1 MKITTTRSVTN
12 NFAGLETHKVGIAA
26 NGKAFSGLVK
36 GIYENKIQAF
46 VRELSTNALDGHIV
60 AGVED
65 QPFHVSFPDLF
76 DPYFRVRDY
85 GCSMDHEHVVNIF
98 GTLFE
103 SSKDQSNDVVGAFGL
118 GSKSPLAYADSFE
131 VRAFLNGEERIYLVT
146 IGDDG
151 APQITVLGKVAT
163 DKPNGIEVAVP
174 IEEVHFTRVLEEGRK
189 VLRAFDVLPTTN
201 GVEIQPMKRYV
212 DVDLGGG
219 VKAFVIDS
227 KESSLFVRQGCVMYP
242 VDDFTLTQ
250 HTRGIRAYDN
260 ALVLDV
266 PIGTFSVTL
275 SREALELDENA
286 RQKIA
291 SLTGEAMKVIEVKIE
306 ADLAKFPNRLK
317 AVEAY
322 TEGNFGGFWIKPLKF
337 RGERLDNWLHL
348 TGNPNRSGDA
358 ISVKVGTKRGVSVLQ
373 QMCWSDA
380 RQALFVT
387 EYPERDAHLK
397 LKRTIM
403 RYRKVVEERGDKLT
417 YLLTNPTPRTLERLT
432 RLLGLRSDQIVWV
445 GSLEDPGPPQSDKV
459 STVDG
464 YVPGVTTPNSRNNKV
479 KAEDMA
485 EEFYWIEA
493 TRPNM
498 NERWEFRQMAYRVRS
513 AGGRAIPVYVLN
525 KQAVKNL
532 KPNPE
537 LELRNA
543 WKLIMDSHVDALK
556 EHRLYRM
563 LLARLPIEAR
573 FLAEAPEST
582 VPQAIVDV
590 GELTSE
596 ELSELAEEA
605 QRQVADW
612 KAKYPLMINPTDQEL
627 RAYVAQC
634 DEAAEA

>member
-1 MKITTTRSVTN
+1 MKITTTRNVTN

-65 QPFHVSFPDLF
+65 QPFHVSFPDVF

-189 VLRAFDVLPTTN
+189 VLRAFDVPPTTN
-201 GVEIQPMKRYV
+201 GVEIQPMERYIE
-212 DVDLGGG
+212 VDLSQGA
-219 VKAFVIDS
+219 KAFVIDS
-227 KESSLFVRQGCVMYP
+227 REASLFVRQGCVMYP

-250 HTRGIRAYDN
+250 RIRGTLSVYEN

-266 PIGTFSVTL
+266 PIGSFSVTL

-286 RQKIA
+286 RHIIA
-291 SLTGEAMKVIEVKIE
+291 AMAAEAVDNIEEKIE
-306 ADLAKFPNRLK
+306 EDVSAFPNRLK
-317 AVEAY
+317 AVKAY
-322 TEGNFGGFWIKPLKF
+322 ADGNLGGFWIKPLKF

-348 TGNPNRSGDA
+348 KTNRSDDV
-358 ISVKVGTKRGVSVLQ
+358 IHVKTGTKRGVSVLQ

-380 RQALFVT
+380 REALFVT

-445 GSLEDPGPPQSDKV
+445 GSLEDPGPPQRDKV
-459 STVDG
+459 STVDR
-464 YVPGVTTPNSRNNKV
+464 YVPGVTALNNHNNKV

-498 NERWEFRQMAYRVRS
+498 NERWGFRQMADRVHS
-513 AGGRAIPVYVLN
+513 AGGRAIPTYVLN

-532 KPNPE
+532 KPDPE
-537 LELRNA
+537 LELRHA

-582 VPQAIVDV
+582 VPQAVVDAE
-590 GELTSE
+590 GLTSE
-596 ELSELAEEA
+596 ELSDLSKEAE
-605 QRQVADW
+605 RQVADW